1 MAPAFIAFVR
11 SAHRN
16 RAGMPSVI
24 IQVLLLYGVSRL
36 FGFVLQFLDRAE
48 DRALER
54 ALDVTRTP
62 PN

>member
-1 MAPAFIAFVR
+1 
-11 SAHRN
+11 
-16 RAGMPSVI
+16 MPSVI
-24 IQVLLLYGVSRL
+24 IQVLLLYGVSRV

-54 ALDVTRTP
+54 ALQTTKTP